1 MADPSPPHVHLK
13 RFSGLPNENWPEF
26 EGLLRA
32 SIAVSRIPQANHQRA
47 RYLHLHLA
55 GNALNYYLRLA
66 KNTRNDLDDSLEQ
79 LRFLIN
85 KFLVFLQKCHCLKN
99 RILKLLL
106 LAKLC

>member
-32 SIAVSRIPQANHQRA
+32 SIAVSRIPEANHQRA

-55 GNALNYYLRLA
+55 GNALNYYLRLTE
-66 KNTRNDLDDSLEQ
+66 NTGNDLDD
-79 LRFLIN
+79 
-85 KFLVFLQKCHCLKN
+85 
-99 RILKLLL
+99 
-106 LAKLC
+106 